1 MKAKKVVQ
9 PNFFQQDFIE
19 VSDVCS
25 AISQRTTVLKIE
37 KTAKNIPR
45 GFGGI
50 VAKTV
55 GEIFCADM
63 SCPVH
68 GDAVLQMIEH
78 TARNKGLKNRLNRRF

>member
-1 MKAKKVVQ
+1 M
-9 PNFFQQDFIE
+9 
-19 VSDVCS
+19 SDVCS
-25 AISQRTTVLKIE
+25 AISQRTTVLKID

-68 GDAVLQMIEH
+68 RDAVLQMIEH
-78 TARNKGLKNRLNRRF
+78 CKKQGAKKPPE